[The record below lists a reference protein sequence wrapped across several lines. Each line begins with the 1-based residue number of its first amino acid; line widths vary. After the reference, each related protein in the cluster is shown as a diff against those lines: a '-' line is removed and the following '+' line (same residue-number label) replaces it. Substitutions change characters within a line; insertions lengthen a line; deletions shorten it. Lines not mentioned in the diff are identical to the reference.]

1 MIAKYKL
8 GWASRIEHPLRR
20 TYINVY
26 RVIALIDIPVHGV
39 KAGDIGGYVDHKK
52 VLSQKGDCWI
62 GGDALVLD
70 KSRVADDAIIKDKA
84 VVSNTLVDGNAAIYD
99 RAIVSEMPGWQNSR
113 ISHSAKIYGDAQVI
127 SSHISDYSKVYEA
140 AVVNRADV
148 MGYSTVF
155 GYAKIL
161 GPGVFIE
168 DSKIFGYAEIHHS
181 ADITNSSIHCQVVV
195 HSAGQVEDSILAWDE
210 IVKEDIVVHNKK
222 MVIHPN
228 HKNSDEVTL
237 ECVIDGQE
245 IPTCRNLYQ
254 EKPSLP
260 ESSLVSLIPLPP
272 RLDTIES
279 SERKRLDSIEQ
290 KYTEYEKDI
299 VKNIKYPV
307 VPLIPL
313 PSRLDTVELRERK
326 RLDEIEQ
333 KYAEYEQDI
342 VKIIK
347 YPIMTDLTN
356 SFTAAFN
363 SALRKTRRLYEEGD
377 ITAYKDSL
385 DTLEDAFH
393 IAESNARKI
402 SLSQLLPNERN
413 KVSDA
418 RQMLALAMNDVSS
431 DTEKKNAF
439 KGAIR
444 NLEGIVSI
452 PDAAM
457 TSLRQQIGLLEIEA

>member
-62 GGDALVLD
+62 GGNALVLD
-70 KSRVADDAIIKDKA
+70 KSRVIDDAIIKDDA
-84 VVSNTLVDGNAAIYD
+84 VVSNTTVGGHAAVYG
-99 RAIVSEMPGWQNSR
+99 RAQVSEMPGWKKSR
-113 ISHSAKIYGDAQVI
+113 VIGSAKIYGDAQVV
-127 SSHISDYSKVYEA
+127 SSSISDYSKVYEA
-140 AVVNRADV
+140 AVVSRVDV
-148 MGYSTVF
+148 MEYSEIF
-155 GYAKIL
+155 GYAKL
-161 GPGVFIE
+161 MGPGITI
-168 DSKIFGYAEIHHS
+168 DNSKIFGYAEIHHF
-181 ADITNSSIHCQVVV
+181 ADIINSTIHCQVIV
-195 HSAGQVEDSILAWDE
+195 HGSGQVENSILAWDE
-210 IVKEDIVVHNKK
+210 IVKEDIDVYNKK

-228 HKNSDEVTL
+228 HKNPDGVTL

-254 EKPSLP
+254 EKPSSVP
-260 ESSLVSLIPLPP
+260 ESSLVSSVPLPP
-272 RLDTIES
+272 
-279 SERKRLDSIEQ
+279 
-290 KYTEYEKDI
+290 
-299 VKNIKYPV
+299 P
-307 VPLIPL
+307 
-313 PSRLDTVELRERK
+313 LDTVELRERK
-326 RLDEIEQ
+326 RLDDIEQ
-333 KYAEYEQDI
+333 KYAEYEKDI

-356 SFTAAFN
+356 SFTATFN
-363 SALRKTRRLYEEGD
+363 SALRKTRRLYEEGE
-377 ITAYKDSL
+377 IKAYKDSL

-393 IAESNARKI
+393 VAESNARKI

-439 KGAIR
+439 KGAMR
-444 NLEGIVSI
+444 NLEGIVVI

-457 TSLRQQIGLLEIEA
+457 SSLRQQIGILEIEA